1 MYDMYE
7 PYQQEHGF
15 SEFIG
20 NYIGLDPS
28 LTSFGVSILNEDY
41 LTSWVW
47 KPHKDC
53 RGAERLSWFFDH
65 LVELMRDFSTT
76 QAIVF
81 EGYAFSR
88 PNQAHQIGELGGLV
102 RLASYLSCRP
112 MYEVQ
117 PNTLKKFV
125 TGSGVGGKSPIALNL
140 YKRWGFDVEQEDMA
154 DATGL
159 AVLGLFLTHAS
170 LARTKAQADA
180 IKGVRVL
187 GPGGTR
193 VRERVAT
200 GCKFHLPNNRR

>member
-28 LTSFGVSILNEDY
+28 LTSFGVAILNDDV

-47 KPHKDC
+47 KPPKDC
-53 RGAERLSWFFDH
+53 RGAHRLCWFHDH
-65 LVELMRDFSTT
+65 LIELLRDFAAT

-88 PNQAHQIGELGGLV
+88 SNQAHQIGELGGLV
-102 RLASYLSCRP
+102 RLASYISCRP

-140 YKRWGFDVEQEDMA
+140 YKRWGLDVEQEDMA

-159 AVLGLFLTHAS
+159 AVIGLYLHHAG
-170 LARTKAQADA
+170 LRRTKAQAA
-180 IKGVRVL
+180 ALKGVRVL

-193 VRERVAT
+193 VRQRGAT
-200 GCKFHLPNNRR
+200 GCNFLLAK